1 MPRLTSRG
9 NWRSSSPG
17 CAGRAAPSLAA
28 RSAGIQPHI
37 AYETRD
43 YQVTLALVEAEL
55 GISLVPA
62 SVLGQAS
69 GRGIAI
75 RQPHGTTLAREIYLV
90 HRKRPAALVTDMI
103 TQLRPRQTI

>member
-1 MPRLTSRG
+1 MTPRDSTGVPNRVCLE
-9 NWRSSSPG
+9 
-17 CAGRAAPSLAA
+17 LAA
-28 RSAGIQPHI
+28 RSVGIQPHI

-43 YQVTLALVEAEL
+43 YQVTLALIEAGL

-69 GRGIAI
+69 GPGIAI
-75 RQPHGTTLAREIYLV
+75 RQPHGTSPAREIYLV

-103 TQLRPRQTI
+103 TQLHQRQTT